1 MQLPRAYDNFICMQE
16 VTETQSQVRTNPSV
30 VRKFDTKIPSKK
42 NLTLGIISILVVL
55 AGIGTGYLLSGVK
68 RNVPKI
74 GTSGEIKNT
83 QDEAGIKDVS
93 GYETTDGVLEEGGIG
108 GEGTYHLVRGSGPSQ
123 YAYLTSSVIDM
134 SPFVGEKVQIWG
146 NTISGKKAGWLLD
159 VVKIKTVD

>member
-1 MQLPRAYDNFICMQE
+1 MQE
-16 VTETQSQVRTNPSV
+16 VNEEKLQTNAPV
-30 VRKFDTKIPSKK
+30 LRKFDTKAPGKK
-42 NLTLGIISILVVL
+42 NLILGIISILVVL
-55 AGIGTGYLLSGVK
+55 AGIGTGYFISGIK
-68 RNVPKI
+68 KAVPEI
-74 GTSGEIKNT
+74 GTTGEIKNT

-93 GYETTDGVLEEGGIG
+93 EYETTDGVLEEGGIG

-159 VVKIKTVD
+159 VVKIKKVD